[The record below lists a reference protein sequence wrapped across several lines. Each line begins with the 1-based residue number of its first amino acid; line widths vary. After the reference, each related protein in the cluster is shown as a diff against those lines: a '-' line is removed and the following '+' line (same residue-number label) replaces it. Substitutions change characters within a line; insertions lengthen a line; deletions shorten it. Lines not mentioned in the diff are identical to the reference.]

1 LDEKLFE
8 GRRRRRRRR
17 RRRKRRRRRIYSYSG
32 TVTFGPRTV

>member
-8 GRRRRRRRR
+8 GRRRRRRR